1 MAVIEAKN
9 IYKKYGDVQVLTDVS
24 VDVNEGE
31 VVAVIGPSGSG
42 KSTLLRC
49 LNQLTQIDSGSIE
62 VCGEKMVHTDE
73 NGICKYADK
82 AKLHQIQLK
91 TGLVFQN
98 FQLFP
103 HFSVLKNIMD
113 APVQV
118 LKMPEEQVREKAME
132 ILEKLDLADKKDVYP
147 FQLSGGQAQR
157 VSIARALALSPAMLF
172 FDEPTSALDP
182 ELTVEILRVM
192 KDLAKDKMTMMVV
205 THEMAFAQSVA
216 DRVIFMDKGVV
227 VEEGKPEKIFTSPDS
242 DRVKQFLQY
251 FSE

>member
-1 MAVIEAKN
+1 MAVVEARN
-9 IYKKYGDVQVLTDVS
+9 IYKRYGDVQVLSDVS
-24 VDVNEGE
+24 VSVREGE

-49 LNQLTQIDSGSIE
+49 LNQLTRIDSGSIE
-62 VCGEKMVHTDE
+62 VCGETMVHTDE
-73 NGICKYADK
+73 SGICKYAEK
-82 AKLHQIQLK
+82 AKLHEIQLK

-118 LKMPEEQVREKAME
+118 LKLPEEEVRSKAIE
-132 ILEKLDLADKKDVYP
+132 ILGKLDLVDKQDVYP
-147 FQLSGGQAQR
+147 YQLSGGQAQR
-157 VSIARALALSPAMLF
+157 VSIARALALSPAVLF

-182 ELTVEILRVM
+182 ELTIEILKVM
-192 KDLAKDKMTMMVV
+192 KDLAKEKMTMMVV

-216 DRVIFMDKGVV
+216 DRIVFMDKGVV
-227 VEEGKPEKIFTSPDS
+227 IEEGSPQKIFTSPDS
-242 DRVKQFLQY
+242 ERVKQFLQY